1 MLEYPDRK
9 LGRDMN
15 NSITIID
22 AALFTIDVHLTTF
35 VTEEPDSLK
44 GNQYRPYEPYAC
56 GTSIE

>member
-1 MLEYPDRK
+1 
-9 LGRDMN
+9 MN

-22 AALFTIDVHLTTF
+22 ATLFTIDVHLTTF